1 MHLIPAIDI
10 RNGKC
15 VQLKQGDFERETV
28 YGVDPVAMAQ
38 HWHSQGARRLH
49 IVDLDAAKE
58 GRPVND
64 AVIRR
69 IVTLLRGEV
78 SVQVAGGVRDHN
90 AIHRWV
96 DSGADRIVIGTLAV
110 EHPEV
115 IEHAMNKHQ
124 SKIAVAIDAREGK
137 AAVKGWQETSDT
149 PVDDFIRDM
158 TRRGVRH
165 FIYTDIARD
174 GMLQHLDFSIIHHL
188 LEVLG
193 QPADGARP
201 PSPAAGPQPP
211 SPADGA
217 RAPSPAAPVHTGKST
232 TAPDNTGVPPPRPPA
247 DAPTLIYSGGVTS
260 IEDVIALNEHPLEGV
275 IIGTA
280 LYDGRIDL
288 PTAKLALA
296 TGDGTA

>member
-1 MHLIPAIDI
+1 MDLIPAIDI

-38 HWHSQGARRLH
+38 HWHSQGAHRIH

-90 AIHRWV
+90 AIHRWI

-110 EHPEV
+110 EHPDVVEK
-115 IEHAMNKHQ
+115 AMDKHQ
-124 SKIAVAIDAREGK
+124 ARIAVAIDAREGR

-158 TRRGVRH
+158 AARGIQH

-174 GMLQHLDFSIIHHL
+174 GMLEHVDYAVVHHL

-193 QPADGARP
+193 HQ
-201 PSPAAGPQPP
+201 S
-211 SPADGA
+211 ADGA
-217 RAPSPAAPVHTGKST
+217 RAPSPALSSE
-232 TAPDNTGVPPPRPPA
+232 PPPSAARGHERPS
-247 DAPTLIYSGGVTS
+247 LIYSGGVTAL
-260 IEDVIALNEHPLEGV
+260 EDIVALNQHPLEGV

-288 PTAKLALA
+288 PMAKLALA
-296 TGDGTA
+296 TGDGT